1 MNEKIILQ
9 NEDNLENE
17 LRGNEKWSQSVKHS
31 ENKTVKEYYTI
42 SCKEIKNSQWES
54 SMK

>member
-17 LRGNEKWSQSVKHS
+17 LRGNEKWSQSVNHW
-31 ENKTVKEYYTI
+31 ENKTVKEYYTFI
-42 SCKEIKNSQWES
+42 CKEIKNSQWKW